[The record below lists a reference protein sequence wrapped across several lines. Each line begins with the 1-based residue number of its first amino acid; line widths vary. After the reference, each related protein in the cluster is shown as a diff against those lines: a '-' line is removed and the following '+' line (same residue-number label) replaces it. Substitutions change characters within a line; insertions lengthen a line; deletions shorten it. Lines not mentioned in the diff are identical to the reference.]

1 MRRLAESPPGNV
13 LSSYGPRRLLD
24 RDDMKLSIALS
35 THDGAA
41 HLAEQLAAI
50 ERQTRQPDEL
60 IVVDAGSTDATPQ
73 ILRRFAERVGFT
85 VGLHRGEGHGAS
97 ANFARAI
104 ALCTGDHIALG
115 DQRDPWMAERLAAG
129 ERALIDQPD
138 AMLAFSDANL
148 ITESGIQLP
157 GRVWQAIG
165 FGRQD
170 LRTMRCD
177 PLAAMLRRP
186 PVTGCTIT
194 FRREV
199 ADIALPFPPD
209 MALQHDTWLA
219 LCAAAVGSIAPLA
232 TPLAACRVGARRA
245 VRSGL
250 RRGVGRR
257 FRWRRGRVAGEAA
270 GRRPLAVRDQAALL
284 QIRLEQR
291 GAGSPEAL
299 RTLEHFADF
308 CDFRRSLPP
317 WTSRPAEVLRRV
329 RSGDYHRFAS
339 GWIGATA
346 DLVRW

>member
-1 MRRLAESPPGNV
+1 
-13 LSSYGPRRLLD
+13 
-24 RDDMKLSIALS
+24 MKLSIALS

-41 HLAEQLAAI
+41 HLAEQLATI
-50 ERQTRQPDEL
+50 EGQTRQPDEL
-60 IVVDAGSTDATPQ
+60 IVVDGGSTDATPQ

-85 VGLHRGEGHGAS
+85 VDLHRVDGIGAS

-115 DQRDPWMAERLAAG
+115 DQRDPWMVERLAAS

-138 AMLAFSDANL
+138 AMLAFSDAHL
-148 ITESGIQLP
+148 ITESGFQLP
-157 GRVWQAIG
+157 GRVWLAIG
-165 FGRQD
+165 FGRQE

-219 LCAAAVGSIAPLA
+219 LCAAAVGSIAPLP

-245 VRSGL
+245 VSSG
-250 RRGVGRR
+250 RRRTGERR
-257 FRWRRGRVAGEAA
+257 FRRVRAHEPGDEG

-291 GAGSPEAL
+291 GAGSPEVL
-299 RTLEHFADF
+299 RTLEDFADF
-308 CDFRRSLPP
+308 CDFRSALPP
-317 WTSRPAEVLRRV
+317 WRARPAAVLRRV
-329 RSGDYHRFAS
+329 RSGDYHRFAT
-339 GWIGATA
+339 GWIGALA
-346 DLVRW
+346 DLFRW